1 MYIEVII
8 DFEIEAIHQWKD
20 CNITEVE
27 FLKHKHRHL
36 FKIRG
41 GFGVEK
47 EDRELEIFYL
57 QAQIQNFLEN
67 KFPKYNNSNI
77 IDLGNSSCETV
88 AILILQNFAKANW
101 VEVLEDGKGGAKV
114 CR

>member
-1 MYIEVII
+1 
-8 DFEIEAIHQWKD
+8 
-20 CNITEVE
+20 
-27 FLKHKHRHL
+27 
-36 FKIRG
+36 
-41 GFGVEK
+41 GVEK

-88 AILILQNFAKANW
+88 AILILQHFPKANW